1 MRMHQLAFAFVA
13 TTALAYPAM
22 GQNSPDSYV
31 TGAKQFTQSV
41 IISGLK
47 NPWEITLGPDGMLWT
62 TERTGKQ
69 ISRIDPATG
78 EQKVAVVIDEISAPG
93 GQDGL
98 MGMALHPELG
108 TGTGNDY
115 VYAAYTYIDEEKGAD
130 PQVPDETSP
139 YYKLYT
145 KIVRLTYNEA
155 DGTLGESMDLITG
168 LPAGNDHNSG
178 RLKFG
183 PDNTLYYT
191 LGDMGNNQGA
201 NVCLAIEAQRLPTA
215 EEVEAKDY
223 VAYVGKSLR
232 LNLDGSVPEDNPELD
247 GVKSHVYTYG
257 HRNMQGI
264 DFGPDGTLYATEHG
278 PKTDDEVNILVSG
291 GNYGW
296 PNVAG
301 FNDDMAYEHANW
313 ELAANPPC
321 AETTFSEYAIP
332 ENVPHE
338 PEANF
343 TEEMQDPIATLFT
356 VPTGW
361 NFVVPDCRGTDFIC
375 WPTVGVTSIQYYEG
389 GDDRIPGWDKVLLA
403 PTLKRGSIYLLPL
416 DESGQAVDGTI
427 ERYFQSANR
436 YRDVA
441 ISEDGKTIYVATDST
456 GVAENPE
463 GGTTTTLANPG
474 EILAFTYEGEG
485 DPSTVAPADEQSLR
499 GQEQAEGADGDDAA
513 APATDDAAETEAAG
527 DLPSFTEEQVAAG
540 KTSFG
545 ANCAVCHGDQLT
557 NNTYG
562 PPLAGE
568 FFQENWEGQTGGDLV
583 AKAHTMPPGS
593 EDSLSDE
600 EYAALAAYILSVN
613 GLPAGGEP
621 ISLDSAG
628 VIHFPE

>member
-1 MRMHQLAFAFVA
+1 MRVHLLACPLFA
-13 TTALAYPAM
+13 TTALVAPAM
-22 GQNSPDSYV
+22 AQNSPDSYV
-31 TGAKQFTQSV
+31 TGAKQFSQSV
-41 IISGLK
+41 VISGLQ
-47 NPWEITLGPDGMLWT
+47 NPWEIEIGPDGMIWT
-62 TERTGKQ
+62 TERTGKK

-78 EQKVAVVIDEISAPG
+78 EQHVAITIDEISAPG

-98 MGMALHPELG
+98 MGLALHPELG
-108 TGTGNDY
+108 TGAGNDY
-115 VYAAYTYIDEEKGAD
+115 VYAAYTYVDEEKGAD
-130 PQVPDETSP
+130 PQVKDEGSP

-145 KIVRLTYNEA
+145 KIVRLTYDEA
-155 DGTLGESMDLITG
+155 DGTLGESEDLITG

-178 RLKFG
+178 RLKLG

-201 NVCLAIEAQRLPTA
+201 NVCLAIESQRLPTA

-232 LNLDGSVPEDNPELD
+232 LNLDGSIPDDNPELG

-278 PKTDDEVNILVSG
+278 PKTDDEVNILVKG

-301 FNDDMAYEHANW
+301 FMDDMAYEHANW
-313 ELAANPPC
+313 ELATNPPC
-321 AETTFSEYAIP
+321 EETTFSEYAIP

-338 PEANF
+338 PETAF

-361 NFVVPDCRGTDFIC
+361 NFVVADCRGTDFIC

-389 GDDRIPGWDKVLLA
+389 GDDRIPGWGKVLLA

-416 DESGQAVDGTI
+416 DESGQAVTGTI

-441 ISEDGKTIYVATDST
+441 ISPDGKTIYVATDST

-485 DPSTVAPADEQSLR
+485 DPASVPAADEQSLR
-499 GQEQAEGADGDDAA
+499 GQNQEEAAGSEDAA
-513 APATDDAAETEAAG
+513 ANETAAAGEAAG
-527 DLPSFTEEQVAAG
+527 DLPSFTTDQVAAG
-540 KTSFG
+540 KPSFD
-545 ANCAVCHGDQLT
+545 ANCSVCHGDQLT

-568 FFQENWEGQTGGDLV
+568 FFHENWEGQTGGDLV
-583 AKAHTMPPGS
+583 AKVHTMPPGS
-593 EDSLSDE
+593 ENSLSDE
-600 EYAALAAYILSVN
+600 EYAAITAYILSVN
-613 GLPAGGEP
+613 GLPTGDEA
-621 ISLDSAG
+621 ISLESSG
-628 VIHFPE
+628 VISFPK

>member
-1 MRMHQLAFAFVA
+1 MRHQTMICALL
-13 TTALAYPAM
+13 TCTALVLPAHA
-22 GQNSPDSYV
+22 QNAPDSYV

-41 IISGLK
+41 VAQGLD

-62 TERTGKQ
+62 TERTGKR

-78 EQKVAVVIDEISAPG
+78 EQTVAITIDEISAPG

-98 MGMALHPELG
+98 MGLALHPELG
-108 TGTGNDY
+108 KGTGNDY
-115 VYAAYTYIDEEKGAD
+115 VYTAYTYVDAEKGPD
-130 PQVPDETSP
+130 PQVPDAASP
-139 YYKLYT
+139 YHELYT

-155 DGTLGESMDLITG
+155 DGTLGDSQDLITG
-168 LPAGNDHNSG
+168 LPASNDHNSG

-191 LGDMGNNQGA
+191 LGDQGNNQGA

-215 EEVEAKDY
+215 DEVAAEDY

-232 LNLDGSVPEDNPELD
+232 LNLDGSIPDDNPELD
-247 GVKSHVYTYG
+247 GVRSHVYTYG

-278 PKTDDEVNILVSG
+278 PKTDDEVNILVNG

-301 FNDDMAYEHANW
+301 FIDEMAYEHANW

-321 AETTFSEYAIP
+321 EETTFSEYAIP

-338 PEANF
+338 SEKAF
-343 TEEMQDPIATLFT
+343 TEPMQDPIATMFT
-356 VPTGW
+356 VPSDW
-361 NFVVPDCRGTDFIC
+361 NFVVPDCKGTDFIC
-375 WPTVGVTSIQYYEG
+375 WPTVGITSVEYYEG
-389 GDDRIPGWDKVLLA
+389 GDDRIPGWGKVLLA
-403 PTLKRGSIYLLPL
+403 PTLKRGSIYILPL
-416 DESGQAVDGTI
+416 DESGQAVDGQI

-441 ISEDGKTIYVATDST
+441 VSEDGKTIYVATDAT
-456 GVAENPE
+456 GLAENPE
-463 GGTTTTLANPG
+463 GGTTSTLANPG

-499 GQEQAEGADGDDAA
+499 GQNLDDAA
-513 APATDDAAETEAAG
+513 DTKAGTSGTAAVAAD
-527 DLPSFTEEQVAAG
+527 DLPSFTSAQVDAG
-540 KTSFG
+540 KTAYNAS
-545 ANCAVCHGDQLT
+545 CSVCHGDTLI

-562 PPLAGE
+562 PPLAGP
-568 FFQENWEGQTGGDLV
+568 FFQENWNGQPVADLV
-583 AKAHTMPPGS
+583 AKVHTMPPS
-593 EDSLSDE
+593 APDSLPDDV
-600 EYAALAAYILSVN
+600 YAAVAAYILSVN
-613 GLPAGGEP
+613 GLPGGEEELTQESSGT
-621 ISLDSAG
+621 IS
-628 VIHFPE
+628 FPN

>member
-1 MRMHQLAFAFVA
+1 MRTQALVLSLFA
-13 TTALAYPAM
+13 TTALTYPALA
-22 GQNSPDSYV
+22 QNSPDSYV
-31 TGAKQFTQSV
+31 TGAKAFTQTTV
-41 IISGLK
+41 ISGLQ

-78 EQKVAVVIDEISAPG
+78 EQQVAIVIDEISAPG

-98 MGMALHPELG
+98 MGLALHPELG

-115 VYAAYTYIDEEKGAD
+115 VYTAYTYVDEEKGPD
-130 PQVPDETSP
+130 PQVADESSP
-139 YYKLYT
+139 YYQLYT

-155 DGTLGESMDLITG
+155 DGTLGEPMDLITG

-232 LNLDGSVPEDNPELD
+232 LNLDGSIPEDNPELD

-264 DFGPDGTLYATEHG
+264 DFAPDGTLYATEHG

-301 FNDDMAYEHANW
+301 FIDEMAYEHANW

-321 AETTFSEYAIP
+321 EETTFSEYAIP

-338 PEANF
+338 PEGNF
-343 TEEMQDPIATLFT
+343 TEPMEDPIATLFT
-356 VPTGW
+356 VPSDW

-403 PTLKRGSIYLLPL
+403 PTLKRGSIYVLPL
-416 DESGQAVDGTI
+416 DESGQAVTGTI

-436 YRDVA
+436 YRDVE
-441 ISEDGKTIYVATDST
+441 ISPDGKTIYVATDAT
-456 GVAENPE
+456 GLAENPE
-463 GGTTTTLANPG
+463 GGTTSTLANPG

-485 DPSTVAPADEQSLR
+485 DPSTVAPANEQSLR
-499 GQEQAEGADGDDAA
+499 GQTENIEEEGGDEEAA
-513 APATDDAAETEAAG
+513 ATPAAEAG
-527 DLPSFTEEQVAAG
+527 DVPQFTAEQVAAG
-540 KTSFG
+540 KTAYN
-545 ANCAVCHGDQLT
+545 ANCSVCHGDTLT

-568 FFQENWEGQTGGDLV
+568 FFQENWEGRTAGELV
-583 AKAHTMPPGS
+583 EKSHTMPPS
-593 EDSLSDE
+593 APDSLTDE
-600 EYAALAAYILSVN
+600 EYAAMSAYILSIN
-613 GLPAGGEP
+613 GLESGEGELSKGS
-621 ISLDSAG
+621 IG
-628 VIHFPE
+628 VLIFR